1 MSEDEDNFVTYGEP
15 FDEDDAEN
23 SNLLYPKPRPQAYEQ
38 RVLNERGRPMRFH
51 GAFTGGFS
59 AGYFNTV
66 GSKEGKHFVFRISIF
81 ISNFCAL
88 KGFRPQSFTSSRRN
102 RSQNAGQQVLSK
114 PEDFMDEEDLGE
126 FGIAPRHYRTRR
138 EFDDHHIFDT
148 LSESLG
154 GKSVIPDA
162 SDILKR
168 MLIPSGT
175 SLADRLLRR
184 MGWRSDEVAAALTE
198 EEADETGN
206 VAPSKERDYA
216 VISFA
221 PKTNTFGLGYSGLD
235 PEIAWGRRAPTS
247 RQDPR
252 SESVGSLQ
260 RREQESHPGF
270 NPSTG
275 PVRQGIRGQA
285 FGVGALHSEDADIYA
300 QDSLASY
307 DFSIGAG
314 DEHDKD
320 DDEDDEMAELEA
332 ARHGRFSD
340 LKKRAK
346 NKSTIDGW
354 TPPTLPK
361 ILLSGVEEEPQ
372 TDVLEGFMKPVE
384 SETCLVLA
392 NAEFFVIPKPV
403 VLPPGYN
410 PMFHSECLGGNM
422 DSSLEKVLEPSANST
437 AIPSS
442 PLLKPFVSDSAKQ
455 ARFEAY
461 QLLLRRGFSHE
472 EAYRQCSSR
481 ASELTTET
489 RGFEANVFATLVRNL
504 APAPAPIPPSHATA
518 PSVTPVADASK
529 TREQQRNK
537 RPLTAGILDAEKQRL
552 VANLLKSR
560 FRSAGE
566 MDIGKELTE
575 AQEEERRKDIGA
587 LDMTDPRDSAAANES
602 YGVLTR
608 RTLIW
613 HPAPLLCKR
622 VNVPNPYPDSTF
634 VGCPEDRRFR
644 RPPKRSKR
652 RRDDITSSEF
662 TLFQLLDMNVGAED
676 DGDVEDEEQ
685 EEMEEG
691 EEAEQGKEDTSP
703 INTVV
708 ASTKLPNVPPPSIFD
723 ALFAESEKA
732 QQRVATTEGSVP
744 APPYN
749 VTPRVIGPTAPPPP
763 TNTSTANDSG
773 GPSMD
778 LFKSIFA
785 SDEEL
790 EDEDDVEE
798 VEREAIPLPPSSLE
812 ARPSEMPL
820 PRDKDDDEDNIC
832 KEDAV
837 RDVSTPP
844 PHPEPALHDLSVH
857 KLFKHLFNPELDS
870 EAPLF
875 AVSRVTHQRK
885 EEKSMEDA
893 KKAVTKPSA
902 EEDFYGPSLPPDFG
916 ELCLYQH
923 SSNLLPLGSA
933 TESNLPVSVPNDSP
947 DLASDSVDF
956 VERKKRYKEDPEK
969 AERRSRKHSHKHHHH
984 HHHHQKNKHNN
995 RHEG

>member
-1 MSEDEDNFVTYGEP
+1 MNEDEDNFVTYGDP

-23 SNLLYPKPRPQAYEQ
+23 STFLHPKSRPQAYEQ

-66 GSKEGKHFVFRISIF
+66 GSKE
-81 ISNFCAL
+81 
-88 KGFRPQSFTSSRRN
+88 GFRPQSFTSSRRN

-184 MGWRSDEVAAALTE
+184 MGWKSDEVAAALTE
-198 EEADETGN
+198 EEADEKSDAT
-206 VAPSKERDYA
+206 PSKERDYA

-247 RQDPR
+247 SQDPR
-252 SESVGSLQ
+252 SESVSSLQ
-260 RREQESHPGF
+260 RREQESHLGF

-275 PVRQGIRGQA
+275 LVRQGIRGQA

-314 DEHDKD
+314 DEHEKD
-320 DDEDDEMAELEA
+320 DDEDYEMAELEA

-340 LKKRAK
+340 LRKRIK
-346 NKSTIDGW
+346 SKSTIDGW

-361 ILLSGVEEEPQ
+361 VLLSGVEEEPQ

-384 SETCLVLA
+384 SEACLVLT

-403 VLPPGYN
+403 ILPPGYN
-410 PMFHSECLGGNM
+410 PVFHPECLGGGAE
-422 DSSLEKVLEPSANST
+422 SSSEEVSEPLVNTT
-437 AIPSS
+437 AISS
-442 PLLKPFVSDSAKQ
+442 APLLKPFVSDSAKQ

-461 QLLLRRGFSHE
+461 QLLLRRGLSHE
-472 EAYRQCSSR
+472 EAYQQCSSG
-481 ASELTTET
+481 ASELTMET
-489 RGFEANVFATLVRNL
+489 RGFEANVFATLLRNL
-504 APAPAPIPPSHATA
+504 APAPSTHAAAPTEA
-518 PSVTPVADASK
+518 PVTDAPK
-529 TREQQRNK
+529 TQEQQRDK

-575 AQEEERRKDIGA
+575 AQEEERRRDIGA

-608 RTLIW
+608 RTLTW
-613 HPAPLLCKR
+613 HPAALLCKR
-622 VNVPNPYPDSTF
+622 VNVANPYPDSTF

-644 RPPKRSKR
+644 RPPKRSRR

-662 TLFQLLDMNVGAED
+662 TLFQLLDMNVGGED
-676 DGDVEDEEQ
+676 DGDMEDDEE
-685 EEMEEG
+685 EELEEG
-691 EEAEQGKEDTSP
+691 EEMEQGKEETSSMSASL
-703 INTVV
+703 V
-708 ASTKLPNVPPPSIFD
+708 ASTKPPSVPPPSIFD

-732 QQRVATTEGSVP
+732 QQRVANAEESVP
-744 APPYN
+744 APPSN
-749 VTPRVIGPTAPPPP
+749 AISRVIGPAAPPAPV
-763 TNTSTANDSG
+763 NASTTNDSG

-790 EDEDDVEE
+790 DDEDDVEE
-798 VEREAIPLPPSSLE
+798 VEKEAMPPPPSSLE
-812 ARPSEMPL
+812 VRPLTMSPS
-820 PRDKDDDEDNIC
+820 RDKADANGDNNTS
-832 KEDAV
+832 KDGTVEQV
-837 RDVSTPP
+837 PTSPP
-844 PHPEPALHDLSVH
+844 RPEPAVHDLSVH

-875 AVSRVTHQRK
+875 AVSRVTHQRR

-893 KKAVTKPSA
+893 KKASSSVGAKPTA

-916 ELCLYQH
+916 PVAQ
-923 SSNLLPLGSA
+923 SNISLSI
-933 TESNLPVSVPNDSP
+933 PNDSP
-947 DLASDSVDF
+947 DLSSDSVDF
-956 VERKKRYKEDPEK
+956 VEWKKRHKEGPEK
-969 AERRSRKHSHKHHHH
+969 AEHRLRKHSHKHHHH
-984 HHHHQKNKHNN
+984 HHHRHKDKHH
-995 RHEG
+995 RHDTG

>member
-1 MSEDEDNFVTYGEP
+1 MNEDTDNFVTYGEP
-15 FDEDDAEN
+15 FDEDDSEN
-23 SNLLYPKPRPQAYEQ
+23 SSFLYPKSRPQAYEQ

-66 GSKEGKHFVFRISIF
+66 GSKEG
-81 ISNFCAL
+81 
-88 KGFRPQSFTSSRRN
+88 FRPQSFTSSRRN
-102 RSQNAGQQVLSK
+102 RSQNAGQVLSK

-138 EFDDHHIFDT
+138 EFDDHHIFYT

-184 MGWRSDEVAAALTE
+184 LGWRSDEVAAALTE
-198 EEADETGN
+198 EEAEETGD
-206 VAPSKERDYA
+206 VAPSKGRDYA

-270 NPSTG
+270 NPSSG

-314 DEHDKD
+314 DEHDKE

-340 LKKRAK
+340 LKRRVK

-372 TDVLEGFMKPVE
+372 NDILEGFMKPAE
-384 SETCLVLA
+384 SEACLVLA

-410 PMFHSECLGGNM
+410 PVFHPECLGG
-422 DSSLEKVLEPSANST
+422 DIKSSSEASEPSANSM
-437 AIPSS
+437 AVPSS
-442 PLLKPFVSDSAKQ
+442 FLKPFVSDSAKQ
-455 ARFEAY
+455 VRFETY

-472 EAYRQCSSR
+472 KAYQQCSSGS
-481 ASELTTET
+481 SELTAET

-504 APAPAPIPPSHATA
+504 APTPAPVPPHAAA
-518 PSVTPVADASK
+518 PLEVPVANASQTK
-529 TREQQRNK
+529 EQQRDK
-537 RPLTAGILDAEKQRL
+537 RPLTEGILDAEKQRL

-566 MDIGKELTE
+566 MDISKELTE
-575 AQEEERRKDIGA
+575 AQEEERRKDIAA
-587 LDMTDPRDSAAANES
+587 LDMTNPRDSAAANES

-608 RTLIW
+608 RILTW
-613 HPAPLLCKR
+613 HPAALLCKR
-622 VNVPNPYPDSTF
+622 VNVANPYPDSTF

-644 RPPKRSKR
+644 RPPRRSKR

-662 TLFQLLDMNVGAED
+662 TLFQLLDMNVGTEV
-676 DGDVEDEEQ
+676 DGDVEDEEE
-685 EEMEEG
+685 EEMEED
-691 EEAEQGKEDTSP
+691 EEAEHGKEDASS
-703 INTVV
+703 I
-708 ASTKLPNVPPPSIFD
+708 ASTKPPNVPPPSIFD

-732 QQRVATTEGSVP
+732 QQRGGNAQESVS
-744 APPYN
+744 AHHSSR
-749 VTPRVIGPTAPPPP
+749 TQRVIGPAPLPPP
-763 TNTSTANDSG
+763 NTSTANDSS

-798 VEREAIPLPPSSLE
+798 VEKEAVPPSPPSSTE
-812 ARPSEMPL
+812 VRPSVISSSCD
-820 PRDKDDDEDNIC
+820 RGDDNIH
-832 KEDAV
+832 KDAA

-844 PHPEPALHDLSVH
+844 HPESALCDLSVH
-857 KLFKHLFNPELDS
+857 KLFKHLFNPEMDS

-875 AVSRVTHQRK
+875 AVSSVTHQIR

-893 KKAVTKPSA
+893 KKAMTKPIA

-916 ELCLYQH
+916 
-923 SSNLLPLGSA
+923 S
-933 TESNLPVSVPNDSP
+933 TIESNLPASVTNDSL

-956 VERKKRYKEDPEK
+956 VEQKKRYKEDSEK
-969 AERRSRKHSHKHHHH
+969 AGRHLRKHSHKHRHHH
-984 HHHHQKNKHNN
+984 HHHHKNKHHS
-995 RHEG
+995 RHDEG

>member
-1 MSEDEDNFVTYGEP
+1 MNEDEDNFVTYGEP

-59 AGYFNTV
+59 AGYFNT
-66 GSKEGKHFVFRISIF
+66 
-81 ISNFCAL
+81 
-88 KGFRPQSFTSSRRN
+88 
-102 RSQNAGQQVLSK
+102 
-114 PEDFMDEEDLGE
+114 DLGE

-168 MLIPSGT
+168 MLIPSGS

-184 MGWRSDEVAAALTE
+184 MGWRSDEVAAALAE
-198 EEADETGN
+198 EEADKTGD

-314 DEHDKD
+314 DEHDKG

-340 LKKRAK
+340 LKKRVK

-384 SETCLVLA
+384 SEACLVLA

-410 PMFHSECLGGNM
+410 PVFHPECLGGNM
-422 DSSLEKVLEPSANST
+422 ESSSEKVLEPSANST

-504 APAPAPIPPSHATA
+504 APAPAPIPPSHTTA
-518 PSVTPVADASK
+518 PSEAPVADASK
-529 TREQQRNK
+529 TREQQRDK

-613 HPAPLLCKR
+613 HPAALLCKR

-676 DGDVEDEEQ
+676 DGDVEDEE
-685 EEMEEG
+685 EEEIEEG
-691 EEAEQGKEDTSP
+691 EETEQGKEDTSP
-703 INTVV
+703 ITTSIV

-732 QQRVATTEGSVP
+732 QQRVATTEESVP
-744 APPYN
+744 APPSN
-749 VTPRVIGPTAPPPP
+749 TTPPVIGPTAPPPP
-763 TNTSTANDSG
+763 TNISIANDSG

-790 EDEDDVEE
+790 EDEDDVKE
-798 VEREAIPLPPSSLE
+798 VEREAIPPPSSSLE
-812 ARPSEMPL
+812 ARPSVMPS
-820 PRDKDDDEDNIC
+820 PRDKDDDEDNIH

-837 RDVSTPP
+837 RDVSTPS

-870 EAPLF
+870 EKVGGPDVDIHVTGQKVELLWIGKVCALLNVDVSVVSEAPLF
-875 AVSRVTHQRK
+875 AVSRVTHQMK

-902 EEDFYGPSLPPDFG
+902 EEDFYGPSLPPDF
-916 ELCLYQH
+916 
-923 SSNLLPLGSA
+923 GSA

-969 AERRSRKHSHKHHHH
+969 AERRSRKHGHKHHHH

-995 RHEG
+995 RHNEG

>member
-1 MSEDEDNFVTYGEP
+1 MNEDEDNFVTYGDP

-23 SNLLYPKPRPQAYEQ
+23 SNFLHPKSRPQAYEQ

-66 GSKEGKHFVFRISIF
+66 GSKE
-81 ISNFCAL
+81 
-88 KGFRPQSFTSSRRN
+88 GFRPQSFTSSRRN

-184 MGWRSDEVAAALTE
+184 MGWKSDEVAAALTE
-198 EEADETGN
+198 EEADETSD
-206 VAPSKERDYA
+206 VTPSKERDYA

-247 RQDPR
+247 SQDPR
-252 SESVGSLQ
+252 SESVSSLQ
-260 RREQESHPGF
+260 RREQDSHLGF

-320 DDEDDEMAELEA
+320 DDEDYEMAELEA

-340 LKKRAK
+340 LRKRIK
-346 NKSTIDGW
+346 SKSTIDGW

-361 ILLSGVEEEPQ
+361 VLLSGVEEEPQ

-384 SETCLVLA
+384 SEACLVLA

-403 VLPPGYN
+403 ILPPGYN
-410 PMFHSECLGGNM
+410 PVFHPECLGGGAE
-422 DSSLEKVLEPSANST
+422 SSSEEVSEPLVNTT
-437 AIPSS
+437 AISS
-442 PLLKPFVSDSAKQ
+442 APLLKPFVSDSAKQ

-461 QLLLRRGFSHE
+461 QLLLRRGLSHD
-472 EAYRQCSSR
+472 EAYQQCSSR
-481 ASELTTET
+481 ASELTMET
-489 RGFEANVFATLVRNL
+489 RGFEANVFATLLRNL
-504 APAPAPIPPSHATA
+504 APAPSSHAAA
-518 PSVTPVADASK
+518 PTEAPATDAPK
-529 TREQQRNK
+529 TQEQQRDK

-566 MDIGKELTE
+566 MDIRKELTE
-575 AQEEERRKDIGA
+575 AQEEERRRDIGA

-608 RTLIW
+608 RTLTW
-613 HPAPLLCKR
+613 HPAALLCKR
-622 VNVPNPYPDSTF
+622 VNVANPYPDSTF

-644 RPPKRSKR
+644 RPPKRSRR

-662 TLFQLLDMNVGAED
+662 TLFQLLDMNAGGED
-676 DGDVEDEEQ
+676 DGDMEDDEE
-685 EEMEEG
+685 EELEEG
-691 EEAEQGKEDTSP
+691 EEMEQGKEETSL
-703 INTVV
+703 V
-708 ASTKLPNVPPPSIFD
+708 ASTKPPSVPPPSIFD

-732 QQRVATTEGSVP
+732 QQRVTNAEESVP
-744 APPYN
+744 APPSN
-749 VTPRVIGPTAPPPP
+749 AISRVIGPVAPPAPVNALT
-763 TNTSTANDSG
+763 TNNSG

-790 EDEDDVEE
+790 DDEDDVEE
-798 VEREAIPLPPSSLE
+798 VEKEAMPPPPSSLE
-812 ARPSEMPL
+812 IRPLMMSPS
-820 PRDKDDDEDNIC
+820 RDKADANYDNNNS
-832 KEDAV
+832 KDGTVEQV
-837 RDVSTPP
+837 PTSPP
-844 PHPEPALHDLSVH
+844 RPEPAFHDLSVH

-875 AVSRVTHQRK
+875 AVSRVTHQRR

-893 KKAVTKPSA
+893 KKASSSVGAKPTA

-916 ELCLYQH
+916 PAAQ
-923 SSNLLPLGSA
+923 SNISI
-933 TESNLPVSVPNDSP
+933 SIPNDSS
-947 DLASDSVDF
+947 DLSSDSVDF
-956 VERKKRYKEDPEK
+956 VEWKKLHKEGPEK
-969 AERRSRKHSHKHHHH
+969 VEHRSRKHSHKHHHH
-984 HHHHQKNKHNN
+984 HHH
-995 RHEG
+995 RHKDKYHRHDTG